1 MYFMCVHYANMKLC
15 EQKPAKVLN
24 GFRFG
29 SRFFVF
35 FLPCAII
42 NISFICIFSDKWK
55 NLYK

>member
-1 MYFMCVHYANMKLC
+1 MYFMCVQYANMKLC

-29 SRFFVF
+29 SRFF